1 MNINIVE
8 SLKIPSL
15 KAPSKAK
22 ERDDGESFLKSFN
35 KLLAKNELSKKK
47 TQEDKSVVSKK
58 EDREKEDKT
67 EDVLKSTPPVSFT
80 RFNPREE
87 TGVLNVSTEG
97 LSINPVEGVEEL
109 GQVLVDQVLPEQMLG
124 KVEGE
129 LEGETFSIR
138 SNFNLEEIKANLNK
152 AIKPEGESLELK
164 GENIPLEASLGEE
177 VKLEEESI
185 SLGSPIKETKN
196 LDIDSLKI
204 TDRFK
209 DGLALEENKLEELD
223 ESFDTKKEGLSLESL
238 KSIGVDKESITSTKT
253 TETKELSST
262 EMRPLD
268 TNFLLNRIQNSF
280 LGLEEVAEN
289 LSSENILNIEDS
301 IVKFMKVSKEGDT
314 SLMKVKLYPEELGS
328 IDISLKL
335 HKGKLMADIIVQSEK
350 IKDMFLNSSGLL
362 NRTLEEHNISVKHI
376 NVSVNDGF
384 EGFERFSGQAN
395 DGKSS
400 GENQQNTNKNMEK
413 DLGNSPMDS
422 MRIEDI
428 NKTNKGLNILV

>member
-1 MNINIVE
+1 MHINIVE

-15 KAPSKAK
+15 KTPSKAK
-22 ERDDGESFLKSFN
+22 ERDDGESFLNSFN

-87 TGVLNVSTEG
+87 TGVLNVSPEA
-97 LSINPVEGVEEL
+97 LSRVPVEGVGEL
-109 GQVLVDQVLPEQMLG
+109 GQVLVDQMLPEQMLG

-138 SNFNLEEIKANLNK
+138 SNFNLEEIKLNLNQ

-164 GENIPLEASLGEE
+164 GESIPLEARLGEE

-384 EGFERFSGQAN
+384 ERFESFSGQAN
-395 DGKSS
+395 DGKSR
-400 GENQQNTNKNMEK
+400 GENQQNTNRNMDK